1 MSDIDS
7 ASGALQ
13 SAAKALTKL
22 KALEDAADI
31 KSAIL
36 ELAKG
41 FDNLVLVERD
51 CQKEAAAR
59 TDKLLEA
66 VHALTNATKEAAAQA
81 KKNDVDARKFAKM
94 QAHATAFA
102 PLKAKH
108 MHHRTT
114 EEDEFIVDMA
124 SLYGF
129 VPPDN
134 KISNKGQAEACMRAL
149 SYLTSGRTYD
159 NKSWMSLS
167 VQM

>member
-22 KALEDAADI
+22 KALEDAANI

-41 FDNLVLVERD
+41 FDNLVVVERD
-51 CQKEAAAR
+51 GQKEAAAR

-66 VHALTNATKEAAAQA
+66 IGALTKATKEAAAQA
-81 KKNDVDARKFAKM
+81 KKNDVDARKLAKM

-102 PLKAKH
+102 TFKAKKSYE
-108 MHHRTT
+108 RSA
-114 EEDEFIVDMA
+114 EDDEFIVDMA

-129 VPPDN
+129 VPPDKN
-134 KISNKGQAEACMRAL
+134 SDKVKADACLRAL

-159 NKSWMSLS
+159 KNSWMDLS